1 MSDTNPDSQ
10 QPLSDAE
17 DINTRRDI
25 TVVKLLGMRSDGGE
39 YIRLSK
45 RLFASAVVG
54 AMLIISAVLV
64 VSLIGGDDKPDITT
78 EIPPEDEQLPD
89 ESQDGTAVDDPSEG
103 DDAET
108 ASDDSDSDDASED
121 DQDDDVPD
129 EDDDEGSDDAQD
141 GNGAKNGNCYEHKEV
156 IAGSSQMN
164 CENNFAEHVSV
175 DDAEGDPSCEC
186 HGGDEDKGQSE
197 K

>member
-1 MSDTNPDSQ
+1 M
-10 QPLSDAE
+10 
-17 DINTRRDI
+17 DI

-54 AMLIISAVLV
+54 AMLVISAVLV

-78 EIPPEDEQLPD
+78 DIPDEDEQLP
-89 ESQDGTAVDDPSEG
+89 EENQDDTAVDDPSTD

-108 ASDDSDSDDASED
+108 SADDDDSESDDASDED
-121 DQDDDVPD
+121 ETDDDAEDEVPD
-129 EDDDEGSDDAQD
+129 EDDDVGPDDEKN
-141 GNGAKNGNCYEHKEV
+141 GNGECNGNCYQHKEAF
-156 IAGSSQMN
+156 AGSSQMN
-164 CENNFAEHVSV
+164 CANNFAEHVSTADV
-175 DDAEGDPSCEC
+175 DGDPHCEC
-186 HGGDEDKGQSE
+186 NGGDEDKGQSG